1 MKPKYRNLIR
11 KALPALIIVPATA
24 GLTIAAPIPTALNGS
39 LIVTSADNGAN
50 HILVNGG
57 ASPIVEI
64 DVGTILSAD
73 GGNDGIEINSAG
85 YFDPSFDPANPTAL
99 TRILGIRNAGII
111 TGGDSGLDANDWKI
125 TLYNTGI
132 LASAT
137 DDGIHDLGT
146 GSVVANA
153 RIIIGTNGGILSN
166 DADNVIIHNTGTIDG
181 DSDNNGSGIGIDL
194 EDGAIV
200 VNSSLITGGAG
211 GIQLNDNGNI
221 TNQFGASIIGNDSG
235 NGNGI
240 NFRDDT
246 TGINTTADISNYG
259 SIIGNIGVNVR
270 HNVSIVNYSPFIPFS
285 SFDSYSTITGAQIVG
300 TNGNGITARDYLNVT
315 NQQMGLIQ
323 GSTNGI
329 DANYKATIINSGEI
343 EGLGGTGIFAEDEG
357 TVTNYGSIVG
367 TGTGVRLDENATVNN
382 YSGATIAGTNI
393 GVRVGGDSTVNN
405 SGSIQGNIGIDAF
418 TDSGASFTLNNSGR
432 ITGTGGIAIDGASG
446 PSSLNLNDGSVII
459 GDVRAP
465 GGSLSITMNGGLTS
479 TGDSTQNIINGSVFD
494 ALTLSKTG
502 SGMAV
507 VTGTTAADS
516 ISVTGGYL
524 YLRNNVTNIAGG
536 ENTISADG
544 AAIGGLGTWD
554 SAIFLTNGA
563 SISGGTNPLA
573 LTNTVS
579 SSIGTLTVAGN
590 VTLDSSSDYV
600 WNVTPG
606 GAFDVINVT
615 DGGVFTTNNSDF
627 VISPT
632 NVNSPLLDGSTIVV
646 DTATLLGGSFNS
658 ISVASFPST
667 TPDTGLFQAN
677 QNNPIIAEYFTT
689 LSKVNGNQ
697 DWELTVAHDYSM
709 FGSTD
714 NEVAAGEMLNELVNT
729 TSDEDVA
736 DLLAAMD
743 YSDES
748 VTEGV
753 LAALDPGA
761 YMATAAALTTNNY
774 HLHRTV
780 ENHNA
785 AVRAGSSAIVAPSE
799 PSAKGAVAAPM
810 MTSGCTGSSNVWGSF
825 SYDWQDLETSN
836 SDFDQD
842 GDVYSFTA
850 GIDFTVAENFR
861 LGLVAEGSQS
871 DMDGDYNLGSEVES
885 YRFAAYANW
894 GSATGWFVDA
904 LLGYNTHS
912 VDQSRSTFMA
922 LAATESA
929 SYDADGWQGLINAGY
944 AFQTTAGTFSP
955 YLGLEWQQLS
965 VDSFDTEDG
974 PLPISVGGYDVD
986 SFRALAGVRW
996 EAALT
1001 ESVKG
1006 YASATYAFEFE
1017 DDAVDTT
1024 VEFGDGSYRA
1034 SGMELG
1040 DAVLL
1045 SAGIRWGVA
1054 TCTTL
1059 DVGYRGE
1066 FAMDDGVDSNGANI
1080 GLNYSF

>member
-1 MKPKYRNLIR
+1 MKPKYRTFIR
-11 KALPALIIVPATA
+11 KALPALIILPVMT
-24 GLTIAAPIPTALNGS
+24 GLTSAA
-39 LIVTSADNGAN
+39 
-50 HILVNGG
+50 
-57 ASPIVEI
+57 
-64 DVGTILSAD
+64 
-73 GGNDGIEINSAG
+73 
-85 YFDPSFDPANPTAL
+85 
-99 TRILGIRNAGII
+99 II
-111 TGGDSGLDANDWKI
+111 TPNPVTGNVLVTTDPGDSGPNNIQTGFFPAPGNNEIRINAGAFVNPVSGDAVEVQTFDASGAFYTIYNNG
-125 TLYNTGI
+125 TLSALGGNPGEHGI
-132 LASAT
+132 DTIDMAGAT
-137 DDGIHDLGT
+137 PTI
-146 GSVVANA
+146 SVN
-153 RIIIGTNGGILSN
+153 
-166 DADNVIIHNTGTIDG
+166 NTGTISGFSAIRANNTLTLVNDG
-181 DSDNNGSGIGIDL
+181 TITGIGFSDGAVFAKNGATINNNYYGTITGNVHGIQSQLVSGILDIYN
-194 EDGAIV
+194 DG
-200 VNSSLITGGAG
+200 SITGTNFD
-211 GIQLNDNGNI
+211 GISSPGIVQLLNDYYGTVTGSRNGVLA
-221 TNQFGASIIGNDSG
+221 GAD
-235 NGNGI
+235 
-240 NFRDDT
+240 
-246 TGINTTADISNYG
+246 AEISNYG
-259 SIIGNIGVNVR
+259 
-270 HNVSIVNYSPFIPFS
+270 
-285 SFDSYSTITGAQIVG
+285 TITGTNDSGIRAGDNADIFNYDTITGGVYGINLG
-300 TNGNGITARDYLNVT
+300 TSTSGSVYNTSSSLISGGQYGI
-315 NQQMGLIQ
+315 
-323 GSTNGI
+323 
-329 DANYKATIINSGEI
+329 
-343 EGLGGTGIFAEDEG
+343 LGDTGAE
-357 TVTNYGSIVG
+357 TVTNFG
-367 TGTGVRLDENATVNN
+367 T
-382 YSGATIAGTNI
+382 
-393 GVRVGGDSTVNN
+393 
-405 SGSIQGNIGIDAF
+405 
-418 TDSGASFTLNNSGR
+418 
-432 ITGTGGIAIDGASG
+432 ITGSLSALQLNGGANIV
-446 PSSLNLNDGSVII
+446 NLNDGSVLN
-459 GDVRAP
+459 GDARAS
-465 GGSLSITMNGGLTS
+465 GGSLDITMNGGLTS
-479 TGDSTQNIINGSVFD
+479 PFDSTQNIINGGVFN
-494 ALTLSKTG
+494 ATTLNKTG

-524 YLRNNVTNIAGG
+524 YLRDNVTNAAGG
-536 ENTISADG
+536 ENAISANG
-544 AAIGGLGTWD
+544 GAIGGLGTWD
-554 SAIFLTNGA
+554 SAITLTNGA
-563 SISGGTNPLA
+563 SISPGTNPLA
-573 LTNTVS
+573 LTNTVTN
-579 SSIGTLTVAGN
+579 SIGTLNVTGD
-590 VTLDSSSDYV
+590 VTLDSTSDYV
-600 WNVTPG
+600 WNVNPFG
-606 GAFDVINVT
+606 GSDRINLT
-615 DGGVFTTNNSDF
+615 GAGNVFTTNNSDF

-632 NVNSPLLDGSTIVV
+632 DVNTHLLDGSTIVV
-646 DTATLLGGSFNS
+646 DTQDTLVGSFDS

-677 QNNPIIAEYFTT
+677 QINPIIAEYFTT
-689 LSKVNGNQ
+689 LTKINSSQ
-697 DWELTVAHDYSM
+697 DWELTIAHDYSI
-709 FGSTD
+709 FGSTA
-714 NEVAAGEMLNELVNT
+714 NEVAAGEMLNDLVNT
-729 TSDEDVA
+729 TSDSDVE

-761 YMATAAALTTNNY
+761 YMATAAALATNNY

-785 AVRAGSSAIVAPSE
+785 AVRAGSSAIVGSQGS
-799 PSAKGAVAAPM
+799 SAKGEAPAPM
-810 MTSGCTGSSNVWGSF
+810 MVSGCGGCTNVWGSF

-836 SDFDQD
+836 SSFDQD

-944 AFQTTAGTFSP
+944 AFETSAGTFSP

-996 EAALT
+996 EADLT
-1001 ESVKG
+1001 ASVKG

-1017 DDAVDTT
+1017 DDAADTT
-1024 VEFGDGSYRA
+1024 VEFGGGSYRA